1 MVKLVHFILLIADGN
16 VDNSPSLI
24 FSLLWKQ
31 LQIIILLYAI

>member
-1 MVKLVHFILLIADGN
+1 MVKLVHFILLIADDK
-16 VDNSPSLI
+16 VHKFPPLI